1 MKLKDFKLVPLT
13 VRPNTVVPVQAV
25 AVFFYVTGTGL
36 KYKFFGADN
45 VRTMEFA
52 PFFSGREFVMPEHI
66 ATERDACD
74 ENVALK
80 AYNHALMVVNQD
92 ADEQRRIEAV
102 VLRMKEEGKI

>member
-13 VRPNTVVPVQAV
+13 VRRIQSSLSKR
-25 AVFFYVTGTGL
+25 L

-66 ATERDACD
+66 ATEQDACD
-74 ENVALK
+74 EDVALK

-92 ADEQRRIEAV
+92 AEEQRRIEAV
-102 VLRMKEEGKI
+102 VLRMKKEGKI